1 MGRVRKNPTQSLE
14 KKEREQNERRA
25 FKTEKAVR
33 SICLRGERGKLCEFA
48 CRPDAPDRSVSCH
61 CIAFQEL
68 LRHILVPPPE

>member
-33 SICLRGERGKLCEFA
+33 EVFA
-48 CRPDAPDRSVSCH
+48 
-61 CIAFQEL
+61 
-68 LRHILVPPPE
+68 